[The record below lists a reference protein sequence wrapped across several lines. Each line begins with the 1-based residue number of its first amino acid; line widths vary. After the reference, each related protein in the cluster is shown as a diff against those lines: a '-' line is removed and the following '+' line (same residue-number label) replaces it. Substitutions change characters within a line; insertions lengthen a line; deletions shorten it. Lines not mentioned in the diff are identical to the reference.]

1 MKNFLQ
7 NWVRQINF
15 NPEVDP
21 AWQEDTAQ
29 ATAQSHTGNYRNYGL
44 PEMGPRLEQI
54 KANVEYLRK
63 NLLDSNFDS
72 HETV

>member
-21 AWQEDTAQ
+21 VWQDDTVQ
-29 ATAQSHTGNYRNYGL
+29 ATAQSNTGNYQNPGL

-63 NLLDSNFDS
+63 NLPDSNLDS